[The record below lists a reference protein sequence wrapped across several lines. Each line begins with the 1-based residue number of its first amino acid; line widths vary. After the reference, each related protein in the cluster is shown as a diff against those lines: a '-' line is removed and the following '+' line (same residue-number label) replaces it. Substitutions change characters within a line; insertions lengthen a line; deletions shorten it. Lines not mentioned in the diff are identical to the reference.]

1 MEELPE
7 ISFGGVKLE
16 TPKTKQKRISALLW
30 GPAGQGKTTLAG
42 TAPGRKL
49 WINFDVD
56 GTNAVSYRDDVAV
69 FDLAPSPNNIV
80 MKFRKGI
87 PAEVSEAIEQYDP
100 DTIVID
106 SLTNFGEKALAHGII
121 EAQGTSKGRKATI
134 EDPGYAGYGN
144 KNVWTRLIVKNFL
157 EETAKLNKH
166 VIFIAHEDKP
176 LMDDQGIV
184 LYISIML
191 GSSLNAQVPIDF
203 SEVWHVSD
211 TGKER
216 RIAIRQSRS
225 RRPMKSRMF
234 ISSGDPEFVWNYDAD
249 TDEGSGISDWYD
261 QWSSNDGKK
270 IELPTK

>member
-1 MEELPE
+1 
-7 ISFGGVKLE
+7 
-16 TPKTKQKRISALLW
+16 
-30 GPAGQGKTTLAG
+30 
-42 TAPGRKL
+42 
-49 WINFDVD
+49 
-56 GTNAVSYRDDVAV
+56 
-69 FDLAPSPNNIV
+69 
-80 MKFRKGI
+80 
-87 PAEVSEAIEQYDP
+87 
-100 DTIVID
+100 
-106 SLTNFGEKALAHGII
+106 
-121 EAQGTSKGRKATI
+121 
-134 EDPGYAGYGN
+134 
-144 KNVWTRLIVKNFL
+144 
-157 EETAKLNKH
+157 
-166 VIFIAHEDKP
+166 
-176 LMDDQGIV
+176 MDDQGIV